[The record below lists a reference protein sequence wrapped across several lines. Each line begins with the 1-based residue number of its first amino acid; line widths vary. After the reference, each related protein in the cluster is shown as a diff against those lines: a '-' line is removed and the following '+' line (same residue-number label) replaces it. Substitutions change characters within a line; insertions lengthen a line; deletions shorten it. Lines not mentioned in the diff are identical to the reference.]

1 MALHSLLSR
10 HNKLEFKMD
19 EQPGLKGSPVKKFK
33 KKDFGLVPV

>member
-19 EQPGLKGSPVKKFK
+19 EQQGLKRSPVKNLKRK
-33 KKDFGLVPV
+33 ILA